1 MPWQLITETDIR
13 DRLSGPELAAYKT
26 AALATGQ
33 TDPLPGL
40 IAQTVD
46 EARGYIAAAGNVSLG
61 EGTTVP
67 SKLVSAVVAIVRWRL
82 ITRLPLNSAALLET
96 RKQEYQDALRLLEQV
111 AAGKFLVEEPT
122 IAAAEQIS
130 VASPRF
136 SGRTRQ
142 FTRST
147 QDGA

>member
-1 MPWQLITETDIR
+1 MPWQTITETEIR
-13 DRLSGPELAAYKT
+13 DRLSGPELAAYKS

-33 TDPLPGL
+33 TDPLPGI

-46 EARGYIAAAGNVSLG
+46 EVRGYIAAAATVALG

-67 SKLVSAVVAIVRWRL
+67 SKLVSATVAIVRWRL
-82 ITRLPLNSAALLET
+82 LTRLPLNSAALLET
-96 RKQEYQDALRLLEQV
+96 RRQEYQDALRLLEQT

-122 IAAAEQIS
+122 TAAAEQI
-130 VASPRF
+130 ALPRPLW
-136 SGRTRQ
+136 SARPRR

>member
-1 MPWQLITETDIR
+1 MPWQTISETDIR
-13 DRLSGPELAAYKT
+13 DRLSGPELAAYKS

-46 EARGYIAAAGNVSLG
+46 EVRGYIAAAGSVALG

-67 SKLVSAVVAIVRWRL
+67 SKLVSAACAIVRWRL
-82 ITRLPLNSAALLET
+82 ITRLPLSSAAMLET

-122 IAAAEQIS
+122 TAAAEQVS
-130 VASPRF
+130 TPMPRW
-136 SGRTRQ
+136 SARSRQ

-147 QDGA
+147 QDGV

>member
-1 MPWQLITETDIR
+1 MPWQTITETDIR
-13 DRLSGPELAAYKT
+13 DRLSGSELTAYKS

-33 TDPLPGL
+33 TDPLPGI

-46 EARGYIAAAGNVSLG
+46 EVRGYLAAAATVALG

-67 SKLVSAVVAIVRWRL
+67 SKLVSATVAIVRWRL
-82 ITRLPLNSAALLET
+82 LTRLPLNSAALLET
-96 RKQEYQDALRLLEQV
+96 RRQEYQDALRLLEQT

-122 IAAAEQIS
+122 TAAAEQM
-130 VASPRF
+130 AAPRPLW
-136 SGRTRQ
+136 SARPRH
-142 FTRST
+142 FTRTT